1 VRSSS
6 YPSSEFS
13 LDFLNIGS
21 DNSFAGD
28 ERGGWSATK
37 PLVAMTA
44 HASRPL
50 APQTV
55 TTPPTGHLRLAEF
68 ASARVSPANVGTER
82 EGQGTHR

>member
-21 DNSFAGD
+21 DNSLAGD

-37 PLVAMTA
+37 PLVAVTA
-44 HASRPL
+44 HASRPP

-55 TTPPTGHLRLAEF
+55 TTPPTGHLRVAKF
-68 ASARVSPANVGTER
+68 ASGTGER
-82 EGQGTHR
+82 R